1 MQGTGREE
9 SRVDIQ
15 ELMGL
20 PGVLP
25 DDPGR
30 NSVLVVDDDMNQRMV
45 TIRILRK
52 QGYECSGAA
61 STREAKQQLR
71 AKAFGLL
78 VTDLRMFEED
88 GIELVRHVSDHY
100 PDTSSIVVTGFVSP
114 NGADV
119 LRRAGACAVLPKPL
133 DRDAFVPVVTEAME
147 KRKASFE
154 LRRHR
159 SG

>member
-1 MQGTGREE
+1 M
-9 SRVDIQ
+9 DIQ

-30 NSVLVVDDDMNQRMV
+30 NSVLVVDDDMNQRMM

-52 QGYECSGAA
+52 QGYDCAGAA

-71 AKAFGLL
+71 GRAFGLL

-88 GIELVRHVSDHY
+88 GVELVRHVFDNY
-100 PDTSSIVVTGFVSP
+100 PDTSSIVVTGFVAAEGS
-114 NGADV
+114 DF
-119 LRRAGACAVLPKPL
+119 LLRAGARAVLAKPL
-133 DRDAFVPVVTEAME
+133 DRDLFVSIVTEAME
-147 KRKASFE
+147 ERQASFE

-159 SG
+159 SA

>member
-1 MQGTGREE
+1 M
-9 SRVDIQ
+9 DIQ

-30 NSVLVVDDDMNQRMV
+30 NTVLVVDDDMNQRMIS
-45 TIRILRK
+45 IRILRK
-52 QGYECSGAA
+52 KGYECAGAA

-71 AKAFGLL
+71 ARAFGLL

-88 GIELVRHVSDHY
+88 GIELVRFVSDNY
-100 PDTSSIVVTGFVSP
+100 PDTSSIVVTGFLAPEGSD
-114 NGADV
+114 A
-119 LRRAGACAVLPKPL
+119 LARAGAYAVMSKPL
-133 DRDAFVPVVTEAME
+133 DRDAFLSVVTDAME
-147 KRKASFE
+147 KRQASFE

-159 SG
+159 SA

>member
-1 MQGTGREE
+1 M
-9 SRVDIQ
+9 DIQ

-30 NSVLVVDDDMNQRMV
+30 NSVLVVDDDMNQRMIM
-45 TIRILRK
+45 IRILRK
-52 QGYECSGAA
+52 QGYECAGAA

-71 AKAFGLL
+71 ARPFGLL

-88 GIELVRHVSDHY
+88 GVELVRHVSDNY
-100 PDTSSIVVTGFVSP
+100 PDTASIVVTGFVAP
-114 NGADV
+114 EGYDA
-119 LRRAGACAVLPKPL
+119 LTRAGACAVLDKPL
-133 DRDAFVPVVTEAME
+133 DRDAFVSVVTEAME
-147 KRKASFE
+147 KRKESFE

-159 SG
+159 SA

>member
-1 MQGTGREE
+1 M
-9 SRVDIQ
+9 DIQ

-30 NSVLVVDDDMNQRMV
+30 NMVLVVDDDMNQRMI

-52 QGYECSGAA
+52 DGYECAGAA

-71 AKAFGLL
+71 ARAFGLL

-88 GIELVRHVSDHY
+88 GIELVRYVSDNY
-100 PDTSSIVVTGFVSP
+100 PDTSSIVVTGFVAPEGSD
-114 NGADV
+114 A
-119 LRRAGACAVLPKPL
+119 LTRAGAHAVLSKPL
-133 DRDAFVPVVTEAME
+133 DRAAFLLVVTDAME
-147 KRKASFE
+147 ERQTGYE

>member
-1 MQGTGREE
+1 M
-9 SRVDIQ
+9 DIN
-15 ELMGL
+15 ELMGM

-30 NSVLVVDDDMNQRMV
+30 NSILVVDDDMNQRMLV
-45 TIRILRK
+45 IRILRK

-71 AKAFGLL
+71 VNAFGLL

-88 GIELVRHVSDHY
+88 GIELVRYVSDNY
-100 PDTSSIVVTGFVSP
+100 PDTASVVVTGFLAP
-114 NGADV
+114 EGAEA
-119 LRRAGACAVLPKPL
+119 LSRAGAFAVFSKPL
-133 DRDAFVPVVTEAME
+133 DREEFLSVVTEAME
-147 KRKASFE
+147 KRQANFE

-159 SG
+159 SS